1 MGADADYT
9 IEKKLFWIHPH
20 AKSFFEMCFKN
31 ESLDIAIWTTA
42 LKQSTTRFLKKLV
55 SETLQDKFLFK
66 WTASDCKPQKGH
78 KVIDNSTKVIHTK
91 SLKKVWEM
99 HTQYDATNT
108 IIVDCLIE
116 RVKENPKENVI
127 LAPPF
132 IGANQGDNWL
142 INELWRILHKLN
154 KATDVRAILKDVQLY
169 LEVP

>member
-1 MGADADYT
+1 MGADANHK
-9 IEKKLFWIHPH
+9 IEKKLFWIHPQ

-31 ESLDIAIWTTA
+31 ESLDIAIWMTD
-42 LKQSTTRFLKKLV
+42 LKQNTTRFLKKLV
-55 SETLQDKFLFK
+55 SETLQDKFMFK
-66 WTASDCKPQKGH
+66 WTALDCKPQKGH
-78 KVIDNSTKVIHTK
+78 KFIDNSTKVIHTK

-99 HTQYDATNT
+99 NTQYDATNT

-142 INELWRILHKLN
+142 IHELWRIFHKLN
-154 KATDVRAILKDVQLY
+154 KATMCELF
-169 LEVP
+169 

>member
-108 IIVDCLIE
+108 IIVVCLIE
-116 RVKENPKENVI
+116 TVKENPKENVI

-142 INELWRILHKLN
+142 INELWTILHKL
-154 KATDVRAILKDVQLY
+154 KRLWICELF
-169 LEVP
+169 